1 MRQHHDGSSI
11 EASNLF
17 IAFHGAYF
25 LGGDMYIWGSPG
37 PGLGLSKA
45 PLTPLSLGEI
55 KSFNP
60 SKGYVDSWL
69 ARCDEILPECARSAG
84 QDLLVRTLLFAEK
97 STRVR
102 KT

>member
-1 MRQHHDGSSI
+1 MAQI
-11 EASNLF
+11 
-17 IAFHGAYF
+17 F
-25 LGGDMYIWGSPG
+25 LGGDLYIWGSPG
-37 PGLGLSKA
+37 PGLRLSKT

-84 QDLLVRTLLFAEK
+84 HDLLVRTRLFAEK
-97 STRVR
+97 SRKVR

>member
-1 MRQHHDGSSI
+1 
-11 EASNLF
+11 
-17 IAFHGAYF
+17 
-25 LGGDMYIWGSPG
+25 MYIWGSPG